1 MTSIDYSLDALHELE
16 ENVSK
21 IHPDQVEALIRRILS
36 ANKIYVAGAGRSRL
50 MLQAFAMRLMHLGFK
65 AYVVGEIATPAVEPG
80 DLVIMGTGSGE
91 TDSLVVMAGKVK
103 KLGADLAVIT
113 IYPESRVGSQADL
126 ILQINGKSGKVAT
139 TKTSVQPGGNLFEQS
154 MLILLDCSIIRI
166 AELGNIDTSKFK
178 RHANLE

>member
-1 MTSIDYSLDALHELE
+1 MTTVEYSIQALKELE

-21 IHPDQVEALIRRILS
+21 IDMEQVNALIRQILS
-36 ANKIYVAGAGRSRL
+36 AKKIYVAGAGRSRL
-50 MLQAFAMRLMHLGFK
+50 MLQAFAMRLMHLGFQ
-65 AYVVGEIATPAVEPG
+65 AYVVGEIATPAVEEG

-91 TDSLVVMAGKVK
+91 TDSLVVMAGKAK
-103 KLGADLAVIT
+103 KLGATLAAIT

-126 ILQINGKSGKVAT
+126 VVQINGKSGKVAT

-154 MLILLDCSIIRI
+154 MLVLLDCSIISI
-166 AELGNIDTSKFK
+166 AEIGNIDTSKFK

>member
-1 MTSIDYSLDALHELE
+1 MTTVDYSVQALE
-16 ENVSK
+16 ELKTN
-21 IHPDQVEALIRRILS
+21 IAQIDQEQVNALIQQILS

-65 AYVVGEIATPAVEPG
+65 AFVVGEIATPAAEEG

-91 TDSLVVMAGKVK
+91 TESLVVMAQKVK
-103 KLGADLAVIT
+103 KIGAILATIT
-113 IYPESRVGSQADL
+113 IYPNSRVGSQADL
-126 ILQINGKSGKVAT
+126 VVQINGKSGKVAT

-154 MLILLDCSIIRI
+154 MLILLDCAIISI
-166 AELGNIDTSKFK
+166 AEICNIDTNKFK

>member
-1 MTSIDYSLDALHELE
+1 MTSIDYSLNALHELE
-16 ENVSK
+16 ENVAK
-21 IHPDQVEALIRRILS
+21 ICPDQVEALIRSILS

-50 MLQAFAMRLMHLGFK
+50 MLQAFAMRLMHLGLK

-80 DLVIMGTGSGE
+80 DLVIIGTGSGE
-91 TDSLVVMAGKVK
+91 TDSLVVMAGKAKKIGVK
-103 KLGADLAVIT
+103 LAVIT

-126 ILQINGKSGKVAT
+126 VVQINGKSGKVAT

-154 MLILLDCSIIRI
+154 MLILLDCSIISI
-166 AELGNIDTSKFK
+166 AELGNINTSQFK

>member
-1 MTSIDYSLDALHELE
+1 MTAIDYALDALRELE
-16 ENVSK
+16 ENVGK
-21 IHPDQVEALIRRILS
+21 ISPEQTESFVRRILS
-36 ANKIYVAGAGRSRL
+36 ANKVYVAGAGRSRL
-50 MLQAFAMRLMHLGFK
+50 MLQAFAMRLMHLGLK

-80 DLVIMGTGSGE
+80 DLVIMGSGSGE

-113 IYPESRVGSQADL
+113 IYPESRVGVQADL
-126 ILQINGKSGKVAT
+126 VLQINGKSGKVVT

-154 MLILLDCSIIRI
+154 MLILLDCTIINI
-166 AELGNIDTSKFK
+166 AEVGGIDTSKFK